1 MMNERLSP
9 MFVNPRPITS
19 YYPKAGIVDISK
31 SQSKIPSELED
42 AVIRSMEVIETAYQ
56 NHDGHSEYM
65 GQDLQHG
72 IDILI
77 EAIYHHYNV
86 PMNTYT

>member
-19 YYPKAGIVDISK
+19 SYPKAGVVEVNN
-31 SQSKIPSELED
+31 SQSKIPRELEE
-42 AVIRSMEVIETAYQ
+42 AVIQSMESIETAYQ
-56 NHDGHSEYM
+56 SRDGHLEHNE
-65 GQDLQHG
+65 QDLQHG

>member
-1 MMNERLSP
+1 MMKERLSP

-19 YYPKAGIVDISK
+19 YYTKAGTVEVNK
-31 SQSKIPSELED
+31 SQSKIPSELEE
-42 AVIRSMEVIETAYQ
+42 AVIRSMEAIETAYQ
-56 NHDGHSEYM
+56 SRDGHLEHNE
-65 GQDLQHG
+65 QDLQHG

-77 EAIYHHYNV
+77 EAIYHYYNV

>member
-19 YYPKAGIVDISK
+19 SYPKAGVVEVNN
-31 SQSKIPSELED
+31 SQSKIPRELEE
-42 AVIRSMEVIETAYQ
+42 AVIRSMKSIETTYQ
-56 NHDGHSEYM
+56 NHDGNSEYM

-72 IDILI
+72 IDTLI
-77 EAIYHHYNV
+77 EAIYHYYNV

>member
-31 SQSKIPSELED
+31 SQSKIPSELEE
-42 AVIRSMEVIETAYQ
+42 AVIRSMEAIETAYQ
-56 NHDGHSEYM
+56 SRDGHLEHNE
-65 GQDLQHG
+65 QDLQHG

-77 EAIYHHYNV
+77 EAIYHHYNF

>member
-19 YYPKAGIVDISK
+19 YYPKVGIVYISK
-31 SQSKIPSELED
+31 SQSKIPSELEE
-42 AVIRSMEVIETAYQ
+42 AVIQSMESIETAYQ
-56 NHDGHSEYM
+56 SRDGNSEYM

-72 IDILI
+72 IDTLI
-77 EAIYHHYNV
+77 EAIYHYYNV

>member
-9 MFVNPRPITS
+9 MFVNPRPITY
-19 YYPKAGIVDISK
+19 YYPKVGIVDISK

-56 NHDGHSEYM
+56 SRDGHLEHNE
-65 GQDLQHG
+65 QDLQHG

>member
-1 MMNERLSP
+1 
-9 MFVNPRPITS
+9 
-19 YYPKAGIVDISK
+19 
-31 SQSKIPSELED
+31 
-42 AVIRSMEVIETAYQ
+42 MEAIETAYQ
-56 NHDGHSEYM
+56 SRDGHLEHNNE
-65 GQDLQHG
+65 QDLQHG

>member
-19 YYPKAGIVDISK
+19 YYPKAGVVEVSK
-31 SQSKIPSELED
+31 SQSKIPHELEE
-42 AVIRSMEVIETAYQ
+42 AVIRSMEIIETAYQ
-56 NHDGHSEYM
+56 SSDGNSEYM
-65 GQDLQHG
+65 GQYLQHG
-72 IDILI
+72 IDTLI
-77 EAIYHHYNV
+77 EAIYHYYNV